1 MWTTTHQSAK
11 LGDIPEDKGPLL
23 LDLAARLDTA
33 AAKADLDQI
42 DIARVMDTNPRTV
55 ARWMQRK
62 AAPRPSARE
71 RILELVA
78 VLEHLSD
85 VLQPQPAHD
94 WLFTPNPLM
103 DHYKP
108 VDLLRTGESRKV
120 LGAIDALA
128 ENVFV

>member
-1 MWTTTHQSAK
+1 MAHPSAK
-11 LGDIPEDKGPLL
+11 LGDISADKGLL
-23 LDLAARLDTA
+23 LPDLATRLDTA

-108 VDLLRTGESRKV
+108 VDLLRAGESRKV

>member
-1 MWTTTHQSAK
+1 
-11 LGDIPEDKGPLL
+11 L

-33 AAKADLDQI
+33 ANKADLDQV

-62 AAPRPSARE
+62 SAPRPDARE

-78 VLEHLSD
+78 VLEHLSE
-85 VLQPQPAHD
+85 VLRPQPAHD
-94 WLFTPNPLM
+94 WLFTPNPLL

-108 VDLLRTGESRKV
+108 VDLLRAGESREV